1 MSLNGLVTTAWFIPL
16 YALVGWGGALI
27 WSPGITRRTGPRPAG
42 YLNALLTLVAFLHS
56 VGALV
61 AIWDQPAQV
70 IRLPWLQVGDLVLE
84 LPLEV
89 SSVTLG
95 ACAVVTGLNLV
106 AQIYGFGYMEMDW
119 GWARFFSLLG
129 LFEGGM
135 CALAMCGSLFFSY
148 VILEILT
155 LGTYLLVGF
164 WYNQPL
170 VVTGAR
176 DAFLTKRIGDLLLLM
191 GVIAIY
197 PLTGSWEFE
206 DLAAW
211 AKAVQAGAISV
222 DPTLLALAG
231 LGLLAG
237 PVGKCAQ
244 FPLHL
249 WLDEAMEGPIPATIL
264 RNAVV
269 VGTGAWV
276 LIRLQ
281 PLYALSP
288 TVLRVMLVI
297 GGLTAVG
304 GAFVALAQIDAK
316 RALSYLASA
325 YMGLIF
331 VAVGTGHVQQAYQL
345 LLTYAPAM
353 ALLVMALGMVIWN
366 SITQDLRSLGGLWSR
381 RPISGLCFLTGMA
394 GILALPPFGS
404 FWVLTDLWQQ
414 LVQSGQGL
422 AATVVLV
429 TNAVTALGLTRVFG
443 LVWGGKPQQMSE
455 RSPEVHW
462 PMMLPSTVMMGVVLH
477 ITMILAALGL
487 TPTLEGIPVA
497 LMAASSL
504 VGMGLGAVLYLPR
517 ERRPV
522 DWAFLADWQDLLAN
536 DFYTPKLYRASVVFV
551 VRIISEV
558 TALFDRYVVDGLV
571 NLTSLAVLAGG
582 QVLKYTTSGQLQAYV
597 LTIVAG
603 VALLG
608 WWFSRLG

>member
-1 MSLNGLVTTAWFIPL
+1 MSLDGLVRTAWLIPL
-16 YALVGWGGALI
+16 YALVAWLGALI

-84 LPLEV
+84 LPLQV
-89 SSVTLG
+89 SSLTLG
-95 ACAVVTGLNLV
+95 ACAVVTGLNLA

-135 CALAMCGSLFFSY
+135 CALALCDSLFFSY

-164 WYNQPL
+164 WFNQSL

-206 DLAAW
+206 DLTAW
-211 AKAVQAGAISV
+211 AKSVQAGAISV
-222 DPTLLALAG
+222 DPNLIALVG

-249 WLDEAMEGPIPATIL
+249 WLDEAMEGPIPSTIL

-281 PLYALSP
+281 PLYELSP
-288 TVLRVMLVI
+288 TVLRLMLVI

-304 GAFVALAQIDAK
+304 GSLVALAQIDAK
-316 RALSYLASA
+316 RALSYLVSA

-331 VAVGTGHVQQAYQL
+331 VAVGTGHTQQAYQL

-366 SITQDLRSLGGLWSR
+366 SITQDLRYLGGLWSR

-394 GILALPPFGS
+394 GMVALPPFGS

-414 LVQSGQGL
+414 LAQSGQGL
-422 AATVVLV
+422 WAAVVLV

-462 PMMLPSTVMMGVVLH
+462 PMMLPSTAMMGVTLH
-477 ITMILAALGL
+477 VPMILAALDL
-487 TPTLEGIPVA
+487 LPALQGIPIAV
-497 LMAASSL
+497 MAGSSL
-504 VGMGLGAVLYLPR
+504 AGIALGAWLYLPR
-517 ERRPV
+517 GRRPV

-536 DFYTPKLYRASVVFV
+536 DFYTPKLYRASLVFV

-558 TALFDRYVVDGLV
+558 TALFDRYVVDGVV
-571 NLTSLAVLAGG
+571 NLTSLVVLAGG

-597 LTIVAG
+597 LTIVVG

-608 WWFSRLG
+608 WLIL

>member
-1 MSLNGLVTTAWFIPL
+1 MSLDGLVRTAWLIPL
-16 YALVGWGGALI
+16 YALVAWLGALI

-84 LPLEV
+84 LPLQV
-89 SSVTLG
+89 SSLTLG
-95 ACAVVTGLNLV
+95 ACAVVTGLNLA

-135 CALAMCGSLFFSY
+135 CALALCDSLFFSY

-164 WYNQPL
+164 WFNQSL

-206 DLAAW
+206 DLTAW
-211 AKAVQAGAISV
+211 AKSVQAGAISV
-222 DPTLLALAG
+222 DPNLIALVG

-249 WLDEAMEGPIPATIL
+249 WLDEAMEGPIPSTIL

-281 PLYALSP
+281 PLYELSP
-288 TVLRVMLVI
+288 TVLRVMLTI

-304 GAFVALAQIDAK
+304 GSLVALAQIDAK
-316 RALSYLASA
+316 RALSYLVSA

-331 VAVGTGHVQQAYQL
+331 VAVGTGHVQQAYLL

-366 SITQDLRSLGGLWSR
+366 SITQDLRYLGGLWSR

-394 GILALPPFGS
+394 GMVALPPFGS

-414 LVQSGQGL
+414 LAQSGQGL
-422 AATVVLV
+422 WAAVVLV

-462 PMMLPSTVMMGVVLH
+462 PMMLPSTAMMGVTLH
-477 ITMILAALGL
+477 VPMILAALDL
-487 TPTLEGIPVA
+487 LPALQGIPIAV
-497 LMAASSL
+497 MAGSSL
-504 VGMGLGAVLYLPR
+504 AGIALGAWLYLPR
-517 ERRPV
+517 GRRPV

-558 TALFDRYVVDGLV
+558 TALFDRYVVDGVV
-571 NLTSLAVLAGG
+571 NLTSLVVLAGG

-597 LTIVAG
+597 LTIVVG

-608 WWFSRLG
+608 WLIL

>member
-1 MSLNGLVTTAWFIPL
+1 MSLDGLVRTAWLIPL
-16 YALVGWGGALI
+16 YALVAWLGALI

-84 LPLEV
+84 LPLQV

-95 ACAVVTGLNLV
+95 ACAVVTGLNLA

-135 CALAMCGSLFFSY
+135 CALALCDSLFFGY

-164 WYNQPL
+164 WFNQSL

-206 DLAAW
+206 DLTAW
-211 AKAVQAGAISV
+211 AEAVQAGSAFV
-222 DPTLLALAG
+222 DPTLIALVG

-237 PVGKCAQ
+237 SVGKCAQ

-249 WLDEAMEGPIPATIL
+249 WLDEAMEGPIPSTIL

-281 PLYALSP
+281 PLYELSP
-288 TVLRVMLVI
+288 TVVRVMLAI

-304 GAFVALAQIDAK
+304 GSLVALAQIDAK
-316 RALSYLASA
+316 RALSYLVSA

-331 VAVGTGHVQQAYQL
+331 VAVGTGHTQQAYGL

-366 SITQDLRSLGGLWSR
+366 SVTQDLRYLGGLWSR

-394 GILALPPFGS
+394 GMVALPPFGS

-414 LVQSGQGL
+414 LAQSGQGVW
-422 AATVVLV
+422 AAVVLV

-443 LVWGGKPQQMSE
+443 LVWWGKPQQMSE

-462 PMMLPSTVMMGVVLH
+462 PMMLPSTAMMGVTLH
-477 ITMILAALGL
+477 VPMILAALDLLPALG
-487 TPTLEGIPVA
+487 GIPIAV
-497 LMAASSL
+497 MAGSSL
-504 VGMGLGAVLYLPR
+504 VGIGLGAALYLPR

-536 DFYTPKLYRASVVFV
+536 DFYTPKLYRASVVFL
-551 VRIISEV
+551 VRLVSEV

-571 NLTSLAVLAGG
+571 NLTSLVVLAGG

-597 LTIVAG
+597 LTIVVG

-608 WWFSRLG
+608 WLIL

>member
-1 MSLNGLVTTAWFIPL
+1 MSLNGLVTTAWLIPL
-16 YALVGWGGALI
+16 YALVAWAGALI

-42 YLNALLTLVAFLHS
+42 YLNALLTLMAFLHS

-70 IRLPWLQVGDLVLE
+70 IRLPWLQVGDLMLE
-84 LPLEV
+84 LPLQV

-135 CALAMCGSLFFSY
+135 CALALCDSLFFSY

-164 WYNQPL
+164 WFNQSL

-211 AKAVQAGAISV
+211 AEAVQAGSVTV
-222 DPTLLALAG
+222 DPTLLALVG

-249 WLDEAMEGPIPATIL
+249 WLDEAMEGPIPSTIL

-281 PLYALSP
+281 PLYELSP
-288 TVLRVMLVI
+288 TVLRVMLTI

-304 GAFVALAQIDAK
+304 GSLVALAQIDAK
-316 RALSYLASA
+316 RALSYLVSA

-331 VAVGTGHVQQAYQL
+331 VAVGTGHPQQAYGL

-353 ALLVMALGMVIWN
+353 ALLVMAPGTVIWN
-366 SITQDLRSLGGLWSR
+366 SITQDLRYLGGLWSR

-394 GILALPPFGS
+394 GIIALPPFGS

-422 AATVVLV
+422 WAAVVLV

-443 LVWGGKPQQMSE
+443 LIWGGKPQQMSE

-462 PMMLPSTVMMGVVLH
+462 PMMLPMTVTMGVALH
-477 ITMILAALGL
+477 MPMILATLGL
-487 TPTLEGIPVA
+487 IPALEGIPTG
-497 LMAASSL
+497 MMTGSSL
-504 VGMGLGAVLYLPR
+504 TGIALGAWLYLRPQ
-517 ERRPV
+517 RRPV

-551 VRIISEV
+551 VRIISEI

-597 LTIVAG
+597 LTIVVG

-608 WWFSRLG
+608 WLIL

>member
-1 MSLNGLVTTAWFIPL
+1 MVLNGLVATVWMIPL
-16 YALVGWGGALI
+16 YAFVAWVGALI
-27 WSPGITRRTGPRPAG
+27 WLPGVTRRTGPRPAG
-42 YLNALLTLVAFLHS
+42 YLNALLSLVAFIHS
-56 VGALV
+56 LGALV
-61 AIWDQPAQV
+61 AIWGQPAQL
-70 IRLPWLQVGDLVLE
+70 IRLPWMQVGDLVLE
-84 LPLEV
+84 LPLQV
-89 SSVTLG
+89 SSLTLT
-95 ACAVVTGLNLV
+95 ACVLVTGLNLT
-106 AQIYGFGYMEMDW
+106 AQVYGFGYMEMDW

-135 CALAMCGSLFFSY
+135 CALALCDSLFFSY
-148 VILEILT
+148 IILEILT
-155 LGTYLLVGF
+155 LGTYLLVGLWF
-164 WYNQPL
+164 NQSL

-197 PLTGSWEFE
+197 PLTGSWQFE

-211 AKAVQAGAISV
+211 AEAVQAGTV
-222 DPTLLALAG
+222 VVEPTLVTLVG

-237 PVGKCAQ
+237 SVGKCAQ

-249 WLDEAMEGPIPATIL
+249 WLDEAMEGPLPSTIL

-269 VGTGAWV
+269 VSTGAWV

-281 PLYALSP
+281 PLYELSP
-288 TVLRVMLVI
+288 TVLGVMLTI

-304 GAFVALAQIDAK
+304 GSLVALAQIDAK
-316 RALSYLASA
+316 RALSYLVSA

-331 VAVGTGHVQQAYQL
+331 VAVGTGYTQQAYQL

-353 ALLVMALGMVIWN
+353 ALLVMAAGTVIWN
-366 SITQDLRSLGGLWSR
+366 SITQDLRYLGGLWSR
-381 RPISGLCFLTGMA
+381 RPISGLCFLVGMA
-394 GILALPPFGS
+394 GIIALPPFGS

-414 LVQSGQGL
+414 LVQSGHGL
-422 AATVVLV
+422 WAAVLV
-429 TNAVTALGLTRVFG
+429 LTNGVAALGLMRVFG
-443 LVWGGKPQQMSE
+443 LIWGGKPQQMSE

-462 PMMLPSTVMMGVVLH
+462 PMMLPMTVTMGVALH
-477 ITMILAALGL
+477 MPMILAAVDL
-487 TPTLEGIPVA
+487 IPVVDWVPSGV
-497 LMAASSL
+497 MTGSSL
-504 VGMGLGAVLYLPR
+504 AGMGLGAVLYLPR
-517 ERRPV
+517 ERRAV

-582 QVLKYTTSGQLQAYV
+582 QVLKYTTSGQLQVYL
-597 LTIVAG
+597 LTIVVG

-608 WWFSRLG
+608 WLVL

>member
-1 MSLNGLVTTAWFIPL
+1 MSLDGLVTTAWLIPL
-16 YALVGWGGALI
+16 YGLLGWSGALI

-70 IRLPWLQVGDLVLE
+70 IRLPWLKVGDLVLE
-84 LPLEV
+84 LPLQV

-95 ACAVVTGLNLV
+95 ACVVVTGLNLA
-106 AQIYGFGYMEMDW
+106 AQIYAFGYLEMDW

-129 LFEGGM
+129 FFEGGM
-135 CALAMCGSLFFSY
+135 CALALCDSLFFSY
-148 VILEILT
+148 VLLEILT
-155 LGTYLLVGF
+155 LATYLLVGF

-191 GVIAIY
+191 GVIALY
-197 PLTGSWEFE
+197 PLTGSWEFK
-206 DLAAW
+206 DLTAW
-211 AKAVQAGAISV
+211 AEAVKAGAVPV
-222 DPTLLALAG
+222 DPTLITLVG

-249 WLDEAMEGPIPATIL
+249 WLDEAMEGPIPASIL

-281 PLYALSP
+281 PLYELSP
-288 TVLRVMLVI
+288 TVLQVMLAI

-316 RALSYLASA
+316 RALSYLVSA
-325 YMGLIF
+325 YMGLVF
-331 VAVGTGHVQQAYQL
+331 VAVGTGHIQQAYEL

-353 ALLVMALGMVIWN
+353 ALLVMGLGMVIWN
-366 SITQDLRSLGGLWSR
+366 SITQDLRYLGGLWSR

-394 GILALPPFGS
+394 GMVALPPFGC

-414 LVQSGQGL
+414 LAQAGQAL
-422 AATVVLV
+422 WAAVVLV

-462 PMMLPSTVMMGVVLH
+462 PMMLPSTVTMGVTLH
-477 ITMILAALGL
+477 IPMILAALDL
-487 TPTLEGIPVA
+487 IPTLEGIPVGV
-497 LMAASSL
+497 MTGSSL
-504 VGMGLGAVLYLPR
+504 VGITLGAWLYLPR
-517 ERRPV
+517 ERQPV
-522 DWAFLADWQDLLAN
+522 NWAFLADWQDLLAN

-551 VRIISEV
+551 VGLISNV

-597 LTIVAG
+597 LTIVVG
-603 VALLG
+603 VALLS
-608 WWFSRLG
+608 WLVL

>member
-1 MSLNGLVTTAWFIPL
+1 MSLDGLVTTAWLIPL
-16 YALVGWGGALI
+16 YGLLGWSGALI

-70 IRLPWLQVGDLVLE
+70 IRLPWLKVGDLVLE
-84 LPLEV
+84 LPLQV

-95 ACAVVTGLNLV
+95 ACVVVTGLNLA
-106 AQIYGFGYMEMDW
+106 AQIYAFGYLEMDW

-129 LFEGGM
+129 FFEGGM
-135 CALAMCGSLFFSY
+135 CALALCDSLFFSY
-148 VILEILT
+148 VLLEILT
-155 LGTYLLVGF
+155 LATYLVVGF

-191 GVIAIY
+191 GVIALY
-197 PLTGSWEFE
+197 PLTGSWEFK
-206 DLAAW
+206 DLTAW
-211 AKAVQAGAISV
+211 AEAVKAGAVPV
-222 DPTLLALAG
+222 DPTLITLVG

-249 WLDEAMEGPIPATIL
+249 WLDEAMEGPIPASIL

-281 PLYALSP
+281 PLYELSP
-288 TVLRVMLVI
+288 TVLQVMLAI

-316 RALSYLASA
+316 RALSYLVSA
-325 YMGLIF
+325 YMGLVF
-331 VAVGTGHVQQAYQL
+331 VAVGTGHIQQAYEL

-353 ALLVMALGMVIWN
+353 ALLVMGLGMVIWN
-366 SITQDLRSLGGLWSR
+366 SITQDLRYLGGLWSR

-394 GILALPPFGS
+394 GMVALPPFGC

-414 LVQSGQGL
+414 LAQAGQAL
-422 AATVVLV
+422 WAAVVLV

-462 PMMLPSTVMMGVVLH
+462 PMMLPSTVTMGVTLH
-477 ITMILAALGL
+477 IPMILAALDL
-487 TPTLEGIPVA
+487 IPALEGIPVGV
-497 LMAASSL
+497 MTGSSL
-504 VGMGLGAVLYLPR
+504 VGITLGAWLYLPR
-517 ERRPV
+517 ERQPV
-522 DWAFLADWQDLLAN
+522 NWAFLADWQDLLAN

-551 VRIISEV
+551 VGLISKV

-597 LTIVAG
+597 LTIVVG
-603 VALLG
+603 VALLS
-608 WWFSRLG
+608 WLVL

>member
-1 MSLNGLVTTAWFIPL
+1 MGWNWLVTTIWMIPL
-16 YALVGWGGALI
+16 YALLAWIGALV
-27 WSPGITRRTGPRPAG
+27 WLPGVTRRTGPRPAG
-42 YLNALLTLVAFLHS
+42 YLNALLSLVAFIHS

-61 AIWDQPAQV
+61 AIWGHPVQV
-70 IRLPWLQVGDLVLE
+70 MRFPWMQVGDLVLE
-84 LPLEV
+84 LPLQV
-89 SSVTLG
+89 SAVTLG
-95 ACAVVTGLNLV
+95 ACVLVTGLNLA
-106 AQIYGFGYMEMDW
+106 AQVYGFGYMEMDW

-135 CALAMCGSLFFSY
+135 CALALCDSLFFSY

-155 LGTYLLVGF
+155 LGTYLLVGLWF
-164 WYNQPL
+164 NQPL

-176 DAFLTKRIGDLLLLM
+176 DAFLTKRVGDLLLLM

-197 PLTGSWEFE
+197 PLTGSWDFE
-206 DLAAW
+206 ALASW
-211 AKAVQAGAISV
+211 AERVQTGEVSV
-222 DPTLLALAG
+222 DPTLITLVG

-237 PVGKCAQ
+237 SVGKCAQ

-288 TVLRVMLVI
+288 TVLTVMLTL

-304 GAFVALAQIDAK
+304 GSLVALAQIDAK
-316 RALSYLASA
+316 RALSYLVSA

-331 VAVGTGHVQQAYQL
+331 VAVGTGHTQQAYGL

-353 ALLVMALGMVIWN
+353 ALLVMAQGTVIWN
-366 SITQDLRSLGGLWSR
+366 SITQDLRYLGGLWSR
-381 RPISGLCFLTGMA
+381 RPVSGLCFLIGMA
-394 GILALPPFGS
+394 GMIALPPFGS

-414 LVQSGQGL
+414 LVESGQAL
-422 AATVVLV
+422 WAVVLLL
-429 TNAVTALGLTRVFG
+429 TNGITALGLMRVFG
-443 LVWGGKPQQMSE
+443 LIWAGKPQQMSE

-462 PMMLPSTVMMGVVLH
+462 PMILPMTVVMGVTLH
-477 ITMILAALGL
+477 MPMILAALDL
-487 TPTLEGIPVA
+487 IPALDWTPTGV
-497 LMAASSL
+497 MTGSSL
-504 VGMGLGAVLYLPR
+504 VGIALGAALYLRP
-517 ERRPV
+517 ERRAV
-522 DWAFLADWQDLLAN
+522 DWAFLSDWQDLLAN
-536 DFYTPKLYRASVVFV
+536 DFYTPKLYRASVVFA
-551 VRIISEV
+551 VRIISEI
-558 TALFDRYVVDGLV
+558 TALLDRYVVDGLV

-582 QVLKYTTSGQLQAYV
+582 QVLKYTTSGQLQVYL
-597 LTIVAG
+597 LTIVVG

-608 WWFSRLG
+608 WLVL

>member
-1 MSLNGLVTTAWFIPL
+1 MSLNGLVTTAWLIPL
-16 YALVGWGGALI
+16 YALVAWAGALI

-42 YLNALLTLVAFLHS
+42 YLNALLTLMAFLHS

-70 IRLPWLQVGDLVLE
+70 IRLPWLQVGDLMLE
-84 LPLEV
+84 LPLQV

-135 CALAMCGSLFFSY
+135 CALALCDSLFFSY

-164 WYNQPL
+164 WFNQSL

-211 AKAVQAGAISV
+211 AEAVQAGSVTV
-222 DPTLLALAG
+222 DPTLLALVG

-249 WLDEAMEGPIPATIL
+249 WLDEAMEGPIPSTIL

-281 PLYALSP
+281 PLYELSP
-288 TVLRVMLVI
+288 TVLRVMLTI

-304 GAFVALAQIDAK
+304 GSLVALAQIDAK
-316 RALSYLASA
+316 RALSYLVSA

-331 VAVGTGHVQQAYQL
+331 VAVGTGHPQQAYGL

-366 SITQDLRSLGGLWSR
+366 SITQDLRYLGGLWSR

-394 GILALPPFGS
+394 GIIALPPFGS

-414 LVQSGQGL
+414 LVQPGQGL
-422 AATVVLV
+422 WAAVVLV

-462 PMMLPSTVMMGVVLH
+462 PMMLPSTAMMGVTLH
-477 ITMILAALGL
+477 MPMILAALGL
-487 TPTLEGIPVA
+487 IPALEGIPVA

-558 TALFDRYVVDGLV
+558 TALFDRYVVDGVV

-597 LTIVAG
+597 LTIVVG

-608 WWFSRLG
+608 WLIL

>member
-1 MSLNGLVTTAWFIPL
+1 MSLDGLVRTAWLIPL
-16 YALVGWGGALI
+16 YALVAWLGALI

-84 LPLEV
+84 LPLQV
-89 SSVTLG
+89 SSLTLG
-95 ACAVVTGLNLV
+95 ACAVVTGLNLA

-135 CALAMCGSLFFSY
+135 CALALCDSLFFSY

-164 WYNQPL
+164 WFNQSL

-206 DLAAW
+206 DLTAW
-211 AKAVQAGAISV
+211 AKSVQAGAISV
-222 DPTLLALAG
+222 DPNLIALVG

-249 WLDEAMEGPIPATIL
+249 WLDEAMEGPIPSTIL

-281 PLYALSP
+281 PLYELSP
-288 TVLRVMLVI
+288 TVLRLMLVI

-304 GAFVALAQIDAK
+304 GSLVALAQIDAK
-316 RALSYLASA
+316 RALSYLVSA

-331 VAVGTGHVQQAYQL
+331 VAVGTGHPQQAYGL

-366 SITQDLRSLGGLWSR
+366 SITQDLRYLGGLWSR

-394 GILALPPFGS
+394 GMVALPPFGS

-414 LVQSGQGL
+414 LAQSGQGL
-422 AATVVLV
+422 WAAVVLV

-462 PMMLPSTVMMGVVLH
+462 PMMLPSTAMMGVTLH
-477 ITMILAALGL
+477 VPMILAALDL
-487 TPTLEGIPVA
+487 LPALQGIPIAV
-497 LMAASSL
+497 MAGSSL
-504 VGMGLGAVLYLPR
+504 AGIALGAWLYLPR
-517 ERRPV
+517 GRRPV

-558 TALFDRYVVDGLV
+558 TALFDRYVVDGVV
-571 NLTSLAVLAGG
+571 NLTSLVVLAGG

-597 LTIVAG
+597 LTIVVG

-608 WWFSRLG
+608 WLIL

>member
-1 MSLNGLVTTAWFIPL
+1 MSLDGLVRTAWLIPL
-16 YALVGWGGALI
+16 YALVAWLGALI

-84 LPLEV
+84 LPLQV
-89 SSVTLG
+89 SSLTLG
-95 ACAVVTGLNLV
+95 ACAVVTGLNLA

-237 PVGKCAQ
+237 PAGKCAQ

-304 GAFVALAQIDAK
+304 GALVALAQIDAK

-366 SITQDLRSLGGLWSR
+366 SITQDLRYLGGLWSR

-404 FWVLTDLWQQ
+404 FWALTDLWQQ

-477 ITMILAALGL
+477 IPMILAALGL

-597 LTIVAG
+597 LTIVVG

>member
-1 MSLNGLVTTAWFIPL
+1 MSLDGLVTTAWLIPL
-16 YALVGWGGALI
+16 YGLLGWSGALI

-70 IRLPWLQVGDLVLE
+70 IRLPWLKVGDLVLE
-84 LPLEV
+84 LPLQV

-95 ACAVVTGLNLV
+95 ACVVVTGLNLA
-106 AQIYGFGYMEMDW
+106 AQIYAFGYLEMDW

-129 LFEGGM
+129 FFEGGM
-135 CALAMCGSLFFSY
+135 CALALCDSLFFSY
-148 VILEILT
+148 VLLEILT
-155 LGTYLLVGF
+155 LATYLLVGF

-191 GVIAIY
+191 GVIALY
-197 PLTGSWEFE
+197 PLTGSWEFK
-206 DLAAW
+206 DLTAW
-211 AKAVQAGAISV
+211 AEAVKAGAVPV
-222 DPTLLALAG
+222 DPTLITLVG

-249 WLDEAMEGPIPATIL
+249 WLDEAMEGPIPASIL

-281 PLYALSP
+281 PLYELSP
-288 TVLRVMLVI
+288 TVLQVMLAI

-316 RALSYLASA
+316 RALSYLVSA
-325 YMGLIF
+325 YMGLVF
-331 VAVGTGHVQQAYQL
+331 VAVGTGHIQQAYEL

-353 ALLVMALGMVIWN
+353 ALLVMGLGMVIWN
-366 SITQDLRSLGGLWSR
+366 SITQDLRYLGGLWSR

-394 GILALPPFGS
+394 GMVALPPFGC

-414 LVQSGQGL
+414 LAQAGQAL
-422 AATVVLV
+422 WAAVVLV

-462 PMMLPSTVMMGVVLH
+462 PMMLPSTVTMGVTLH
-477 ITMILAALGL
+477 IPMILAALDL
-487 TPTLEGIPVA
+487 IPALEGIPVGV
-497 LMAASSL
+497 MTGSSL
-504 VGMGLGAVLYLPR
+504 VGITLGAWLYLPR
-517 ERRPV
+517 ERQPV
-522 DWAFLADWQDLLAN
+522 NWAFLADWQDLLAN

-551 VRIISEV
+551 VGLISNV

-597 LTIVAG
+597 LTIVVG
-603 VALLG
+603 VALLS
-608 WWFSRLG
+608 WLVL

>member
-1 MSLNGLVTTAWFIPL
+1 MSLDGLVTTAWLIPL
-16 YALVGWGGALI
+16 YGLLGWSGALI

-70 IRLPWLQVGDLVLE
+70 IRLPWLKVGDLVLE
-84 LPLEV
+84 LPLQV

-95 ACAVVTGLNLV
+95 ACVVVTGLNLA
-106 AQIYGFGYMEMDW
+106 AQIYAFGYLEMDW

-129 LFEGGM
+129 FFEGGM
-135 CALAMCGSLFFSY
+135 CALALCDSLFFSY
-148 VILEILT
+148 VLLEILT
-155 LGTYLLVGF
+155 LATYLLVGF

-191 GVIAIY
+191 GVIALY
-197 PLTGSWEFE
+197 PLTGSWEFK
-206 DLAAW
+206 DLTAW
-211 AKAVQAGAISV
+211 AEAVKAGAVPV
-222 DPTLLALAG
+222 DPTLITLVG

-249 WLDEAMEGPIPATIL
+249 WLDEAMEGPIPASIL

-281 PLYALSP
+281 PLYELSP
-288 TVLRVMLVI
+288 RVLQVMLAI

-316 RALSYLASA
+316 RALSYLVSA
-325 YMGLIF
+325 YMGLVF
-331 VAVGTGHVQQAYQL
+331 VAVGTGHIQQAYEL

-353 ALLVMALGMVIWN
+353 ALLVMGLGMVIWN
-366 SITQDLRSLGGLWSR
+366 SITQDLRYLGGLWSR

-394 GILALPPFGS
+394 GMVALPPFGC

-414 LVQSGQGL
+414 LAQAGQAL
-422 AATVVLV
+422 WAAVVLV

-462 PMMLPSTVMMGVVLH
+462 PMMLPSTVTMGVTLH
-477 ITMILAALGL
+477 IPMILAALDL
-487 TPTLEGIPVA
+487 IPALEGIPVGV
-497 LMAASSL
+497 MTGSSL
-504 VGMGLGAVLYLPR
+504 VGITLGAWLYLPR
-517 ERRPV
+517 ERQPV
-522 DWAFLADWQDLLAN
+522 NWAFLADWQDLLAN

-551 VRIISEV
+551 VGLISNV

-597 LTIVAG
+597 LTIVVG
-603 VALLG
+603 VALLS
-608 WWFSRLG
+608 WLVL

>member
-1 MSLNGLVTTAWFIPL
+1 MSLDGLVRTAWLIPL
-16 YALVGWGGALI
+16 YALVAWLGALI

-70 IRLPWLQVGDLVLE
+70 IRLPWLQVGDLVVE

-264 RNAVV
+264 RNAAV

-316 RALSYLASA
+316 RALSYLVSA

-462 PMMLPSTVMMGVVLH
+462 PMMLPSTAMMGVTLH
-477 ITMILAALGL
+477 MPMILAALGL
-487 TPTLEGIPVA
+487 IPALEGIPVA

>member
-1 MSLNGLVTTAWFIPL
+1 MGLNGLVMTVWMIPL
-16 YALVGWGGALI
+16 YALVAWVGALY

-56 VGALV
+56 LGALV
-61 AIWDQPAQV
+61 AIWGQPAQV
-70 IRLPWLQVGDLVLE
+70 IRFPWMQVGDLVLE
-84 LPLEV
+84 LPLQA
-89 SSVTLG
+89 SAVTLA
-95 ACAVVTGLNLV
+95 ACVMVTGLNLA

-135 CALAMCGSLFFSY
+135 CALALCDSLFFSY
-148 VILEILT
+148 IILEILT
-155 LGTYLLVGF
+155 LGTYLLVGLWF
-164 WYNQPL
+164 NQPL

-206 DLAAW
+206 ALATW
-211 AKAVQAGAISV
+211 AASVQSGVVSV
-222 DPTLLALAG
+222 DPTLITLVG

-237 PVGKCAQ
+237 AVGKCAQ

-249 WLDEAMEGPIPATIL
+249 WLDEAMEGPIPSTIL

-269 VGTGAWV
+269 VSTGAWV

-288 TVLRVMLVI
+288 SVLAVMLTI

-304 GAFVALAQIDAK
+304 GSLVALAQIDAK
-316 RALSYLASA
+316 RALSYLVSA

-331 VAVGTGHVQQAYQL
+331 VAVGTGHTQQAYGL

-353 ALLVMALGMVIWN
+353 ALLVMAPGTVIWN
-366 SITQDLRSLGGLWSR
+366 SITQDLRYLGGLWSR
-381 RPISGLCFLTGMA
+381 RPVSGLCFLIGMA
-394 GILALPPFGS
+394 GIIALPPFGS

-414 LVQSGQGL
+414 MWEAEQGL
-422 AATVVLV
+422 SAAVLIL
-429 TNAVTALGLTRVFG
+429 TNGIAALGLMRVFG
-443 LVWGGKPQQMSE
+443 LIWGGKPQQMSE

-462 PMMLPSTVMMGVVLH
+462 PMMLPMTAVMGVTLH
-477 ITMILAALGL
+477 MPMILAAVDL
-487 TPTLEGIPVA
+487 IPAVDWIPSA
-497 LMAASSL
+497 VMTGSSL
-504 VGMGLGAVLYLPR
+504 VGMALGAWFYLSP
-517 ERRPV
+517 ERRSV

-536 DFYTPKLYRASVVFV
+536 DFYTPKLYRASVVFA
-551 VRIISEV
+551 VRIVSEI

-582 QVLKYTTSGQLQAYV
+582 QVLKYTTSGQLQVYL
-597 LTIVAG
+597 LTIVVG

-608 WWFSRLG
+608 WVIL

>member
-1 MSLNGLVTTAWFIPL
+1 MSLDGLVRTAWLIPL
-16 YALVGWGGALI
+16 YALVAWLGALI

-84 LPLEV
+84 LPLQV
-89 SSVTLG
+89 SSLTLG
-95 ACAVVTGLNLV
+95 ACAVVTGLNLA

-135 CALAMCGSLFFSY
+135 CALALCDSLFFSY

-264 RNAVV
+264 RNAAV

-316 RALSYLASA
+316 RALSYLVSA

-462 PMMLPSTVMMGVVLH
+462 PMMLPSTAMMGVTLH
-477 ITMILAALGL
+477 MPMILAALGL
-487 TPTLEGIPVA
+487 IPALEGIPVA

-597 LTIVAG
+597 LTIVVG

>member
-1 MSLNGLVTTAWFIPL
+1 MSLDGLVRTAWLIPL
-16 YALVGWGGALI
+16 YALVAWLGALI

-84 LPLEV
+84 LPLQA
-89 SSVTLG
+89 SSLTLG
-95 ACAVVTGLNLV
+95 ACAVVTALNLV

-135 CALAMCGSLFFSY
+135 CALALCDSLFFSY

-164 WYNQPL
+164 WFNQSL

-206 DLAAW
+206 DLTAW
-211 AKAVQAGAISV
+211 AKSVQAGAISV
-222 DPTLLALAG
+222 DPTLITLAG

-249 WLDEAMEGPIPATIL
+249 WLDEAMEGPIPASIL
-264 RNAVV
+264 RNSVV

-316 RALSYLASA
+316 RALSYL
-325 YMGLIF
+325 
-331 VAVGTGHVQQAYQL
+331 V
-345 LLTYAPAM
+345 
-353 ALLVMALGMVIWN
+353 
-366 SITQDLRSLGGLWSR
+366 
-381 RPISGLCFLTGMA
+381 
-394 GILALPPFGS
+394 
-404 FWVLTDLWQQ
+404 
-414 LVQSGQGL
+414 
-422 AATVVLV
+422 
-429 TNAVTALGLTRVFG
+429 
-443 LVWGGKPQQMSE
+443 
-455 RSPEVHW
+455 
-462 PMMLPSTVMMGVVLH
+462 
-477 ITMILAALGL
+477 
-487 TPTLEGIPVA
+487 
-497 LMAASSL
+497 
-504 VGMGLGAVLYLPR
+504 
-517 ERRPV
+517 
-522 DWAFLADWQDLLAN
+522 
-536 DFYTPKLYRASVVFV
+536 
-551 VRIISEV
+551 
-558 TALFDRYVVDGLV
+558 
-571 NLTSLAVLAGG
+571 
-582 QVLKYTTSGQLQAYV
+582 
-597 LTIVAG
+597 
-603 VALLG
+603 
-608 WWFSRLG
+608 